1 MKHIRKYGQR
11 PYNFVVVH
19 GGPGAPGSMAPV
31 ASEISKSYGVLEP
44 FQTMDFINGQIAE
57 LKEQISFNASSPVT
71 LIGHS
76 WGAWLSY
83 IFAANFQKI
92 VKKLIII
99 NCGCFDDKYLSL
111 MNETRNNRLSKNE
124 NEKISFLYKQL
135 VNISKESKAEL
146 LQEFGKIM
154 NKADSYCSINYKNE
168 IIDFQPE
175 VFKKCMGEI
184 NIMRSTGN
192 LIKLGNRIRCPVV
205 AIHGENDPH
214 PYLGVKEP
222 LSKVIQNFSFFLISR
237 CGHSPWYEKYAK
249 KEFFDILKDNL

>member
-1 MKHIRKYGQR
+1 MNHIRKYGQH

-19 GGPGAPGSMAPV
+19 GGPGTPGSMAPEV
-31 ASEISKSYGVLEP
+31 REISKNHGALEP
-44 FQTMDFINGQIAE
+44 FQTMVSINGQIAE
-57 LKEQISFNASSPVT
+57 LKEQISLYADMPVT

-83 IFAANFQKI
+83 IFTENFPKI

-99 NCGCFDDKYLSL
+99 NCGSFDDKYLSL
-111 MNETRNNRLSKNE
+111 LNETRNNRLSKNE
-124 NEKISFLYKQL
+124 KKRISFLYKQL
-135 VNISKESKAEL
+135 ISVSKESKAEL

-175 VFKKCMGEI
+175 VFKKCMDEI

-205 AIHGENDPH
+205 AIHGENVPH

-222 LSKVIQNFSFFLISR
+222 LSKVIQNFSFILLADADILHGMKSTRKKSFLI
-237 CGHSPWYEKYAK
+237 
-249 KEFFDILKDNL
+249 F